1 MSVSWDVAMR
11 TRRFASF
18 VVLLMLALPGANSQ
32 RNRGPGAAGQE
43 PFGRGI
49 DPRMPDGRSRTL
61 IILKKDVERSS
72 KDMARVVEL
81 ATELQQEI
89 ERNQFHT
96 VDLGSVRKAEEI
108 IKLVRR
114 VKGRLSKSQ

>member
-1 MSVSWDVAMR
+1 MTKRW
-11 TRRFASF
+11 FA
-18 VVLLMLALPGANSQ
+18 VLALLSMLAPLAAQRQERGAS
-32 RNRGPGAAGQE
+32 GAE
-43 PFGRGI
+43 PFGRGL

-81 ATELQQEI
+81 ATELQEEI
-89 ERNQFHT
+89 EKNQFHT

-114 VKGRLSKSQ
+114 VKGRLSKAQ

>member
-1 MSVSWDVAMR
+1 
-11 TRRFASF
+11 
-18 VVLLMLALPGANSQ
+18 
-32 RNRGPGAAGQE
+32 
-43 PFGRGI
+43 
-49 DPRMPDGRSRTL
+49 
-61 IILKKDVERSS
+61 
-72 KDMARVVEL
+72 MARVVEL
-81 ATELQQEI
+81 ATELKQEI

>member
-1 MSVSWDVAMR
+1 M
-11 TRRFASF
+11 
-18 VVLLMLALPGANSQ
+18 
-32 RNRGPGAAGQE
+32 
-43 PFGRGI
+43 
-49 DPRMPDGRSRTL
+49 

-81 ATELQQEI
+81 ATELQEEI
-89 ERNQFHT
+89 EKNQFHT

-114 VKGRLSKSQ
+114 VKGRLSKAQ

>member
-1 MSVSWDVAMR
+1 M
-11 TRRFASF
+11 
-18 VVLLMLALPGANSQ
+18 
-32 RNRGPGAAGQE
+32 
-43 PFGRGI
+43 
-49 DPRMPDGRSRTL
+49 